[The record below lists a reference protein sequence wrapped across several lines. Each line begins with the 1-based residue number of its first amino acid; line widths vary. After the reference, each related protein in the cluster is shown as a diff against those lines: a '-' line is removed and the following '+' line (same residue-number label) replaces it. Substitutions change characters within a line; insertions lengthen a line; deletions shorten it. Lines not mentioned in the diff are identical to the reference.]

1 MSWNYTNNPSG
12 SSRDALRL
20 AVGDTTE
27 NDPRLSDEE
36 VEHFLGLYPESLD
49 LAAAKAAEAIA
60 ARYSSMAVSYV
71 GDLDNS
77 PHLKAEYYLK
87 LARQLRS
94 RASEKMAT
102 ISANVQ
108 SFFVYM
114 SASSKDFVGAPIFD
128 FFVEFVKAWV
138 TQTDAIH
145 MRGHVPEASEG
156 AAALGMFTSQENFGS
171 MASNLRL

>member
-1 MSWNYTNNPSG
+1 MSWTYTNNPTG

-20 AVGDTTE
+20 AVGDTIE

-36 VEHFLGLYPESLD
+36 VEHFLGLYPDSLD

-94 RASEKMAT
+94 RAKLEEAAVEDS
-102 ISANVQ
+102 IV
-108 SFFVYM
+108 
-114 SASSKDFVGAPIFD
+114 ASPGCSLEALHREPLFK
-128 FFVEFVKAWV
+128 
-138 TQTDAIH
+138 
-145 MRGHVPEASEG
+145 RGV
-156 AAALGMFTSQENFGS
+156 AL
-171 MASNLRL
+171 

>member
-1 MSWNYTNNPSG
+1 MTWTYTNNPTG

-20 AVGDTTE
+20 AVGDTIE

-36 VEHFLGLYPESLD
+36 VEHFLGLYPDSLD

-77 PHLKAEYYLK
+77 PHLKAEYYLR

-94 RASEKMAT
+94 RAKLAEEAVEDS
-102 ISANVQ
+102 IV
-108 SFFVYM
+108 
-114 SASSKDFVGAPIFD
+114 ASPGVS
-128 FFVEFVKAWV
+128 
-138 TQTDAIH
+138 
-145 MRGHVPEASEG
+145 PEALHRG
-156 AAALGMFTSQENFGS
+156 ALFERGVG
-171 MASNLRL
+171 L

>member
-1 MSWNYTNNPSG
+1 MSWTYTNNPSG

-20 AVGDTTE
+20 AVGDTIE

-36 VEHFLGLYPESLD
+36 VEHFLGLYPDSLD

-94 RASEKMAT
+94 RAKLEEEAVEDS
-102 ISANVQ
+102 IV
-108 SFFVYM
+108 
-114 SASSKDFVGAPIFD
+114 ASPGVSLEALHREPLFK
-128 FFVEFVKAWV
+128 
-138 TQTDAIH
+138 
-145 MRGHVPEASEG
+145 RGV
-156 AAALGMFTSQENFGS
+156 AL
-171 MASNLRL
+171 

>member
-1 MSWNYTNNPSG
+1 MSWTYTNNPTG

-20 AVGDTTE
+20 AVGDTIE

-36 VEHFLGLYPESLD
+36 VEHFLALYPASLD

-94 RASEKMAT
+94 RAKQEEEAVEDS
-102 ISANVQ
+102 IV
-108 SFFVYM
+108 
-114 SASSKDFVGAPIFD
+114 ASPGCSLEALHREPLFK
-128 FFVEFVKAWV
+128 
-138 TQTDAIH
+138 
-145 MRGHVPEASEG
+145 RGV
-156 AAALGMFTSQENFGS
+156 AL
-171 MASNLRL
+171 

>member
-1 MSWNYTNNPSG
+1 MSWTYTNNPTG

-20 AVGDTTE
+20 AVGDTIE

-36 VEHFLGLYPESLD
+36 VEHFLGLYPDSLD

-94 RASEKMAT
+94 RAKQEEEAVEDS
-102 ISANVQ
+102 IV
-108 SFFVYM
+108 
-114 SASSKDFVGAPIFD
+114 ASPGCSLEALHREPLFK
-128 FFVEFVKAWV
+128 
-138 TQTDAIH
+138 
-145 MRGHVPEASEG
+145 RGV
-156 AAALGMFTSQENFGS
+156 AL
-171 MASNLRL
+171 

>member
-1 MSWNYTNNPSG
+1 MTWTYTNNPTE

-20 AVGDTTE
+20 AVGDTME

-36 VEHFLGLYPESLD
+36 VEHFLGLYPDSLD

-94 RASEKMAT
+94 RAKQEEETVEESL
-102 ISANVQ
+102 V
-108 SFFVYM
+108 
-114 SASSKDFVGAPIFD
+114 ASPGVSLEALHREPLFK
-128 FFVEFVKAWV
+128 
-138 TQTDAIH
+138 
-145 MRGHVPEASEG
+145 RGV
-156 AAALGMFTSQENFGS
+156 AL
-171 MASNLRL
+171 

>member
-1 MSWNYTNNPSG
+1 MSWTYTNNPSG

-20 AVGDTTE
+20 AVGDTIE

-36 VEHFLGLYPESLD
+36 VEHFLGLYPDSLD

-94 RASEKMAT
+94 RAKQEEEAVEDS
-102 ISANVQ
+102 IV
-108 SFFVYM
+108 
-114 SASSKDFVGAPIFD
+114 ASPGCSLEALHREPLFK
-128 FFVEFVKAWV
+128 
-138 TQTDAIH
+138 
-145 MRGHVPEASEG
+145 RGV
-156 AAALGMFTSQENFGS
+156 AL
-171 MASNLRL
+171 

>member
-1 MSWNYTNNPSG
+1 MSWTYTNNPTG

-20 AVGDTTE
+20 AVGDTIE

-36 VEHFLGLYPESLD
+36 VEHFLALYPASLD

-94 RASEKMAT
+94 RAKQEEEAVEDS
-102 ISANVQ
+102 IV
-108 SFFVYM
+108 
-114 SASSKDFVGAPIFD
+114 ASPGVS
-128 FFVEFVKAWV
+128 
-138 TQTDAIH
+138 
-145 MRGHVPEASEG
+145 PEALHRG
-156 AAALGMFTSQENFGS
+156 ALFERGVG
-171 MASNLRL
+171 L

>member
-1 MSWNYTNNPSG
+1 MTWTYTNNPGG

-36 VEHFLGLYPESLD
+36 VEHFLGLYPDSLD

-94 RASEKMAT
+94 RAKQEEEAVEDS
-102 ISANVQ
+102 IV
-108 SFFVYM
+108 
-114 SASSKDFVGAPIFD
+114 ASPGVS
-128 FFVEFVKAWV
+128 
-138 TQTDAIH
+138 
-145 MRGHVPEASEG
+145 PEALHRG
-156 AAALGMFTSQENFGS
+156 ALFERGVG
-171 MASNLRL
+171 L

>member
-1 MSWNYTNNPSG
+1 MTWTYTNNPTG

-20 AVGDTTE
+20 AVGDTIE

-36 VEHFLGLYPESLD
+36 VGHFLSLYPESLD

-94 RASEKMAT
+94 RAKLAEEAEEDS
-102 ISANVQ
+102 IV
-108 SFFVYM
+108 
-114 SASSKDFVGAPIFD
+114 ASPGCS
-128 FFVEFVKAWV
+128 
-138 TQTDAIH
+138 
-145 MRGHVPEASEG
+145 PEALHRG
-156 AAALGMFTSQENFGS
+156 ALFERGVG
-171 MASNLRL
+171 L

>member
-1 MSWNYTNNPSG
+1 MTWTYTNNPSG

-20 AVGDTTE
+20 AVGDTIE

-36 VEHFLGLYPESLD
+36 VEHFLALYPASLD

-94 RASEKMAT
+94 RAKQEEEAVEDS
-102 ISANVQ
+102 IV
-108 SFFVYM
+108 
-114 SASSKDFVGAPIFD
+114 ASPGVS
-128 FFVEFVKAWV
+128 
-138 TQTDAIH
+138 
-145 MRGHVPEASEG
+145 PEALHRG
-156 AAALGMFTSQENFGS
+156 ALFERGVG
-171 MASNLRL
+171 L

>member
-1 MSWNYTNNPSG
+1 MTWTYTNNPGG

-36 VEHFLGLYPESLD
+36 VEHFLGLYPDSLD

-94 RASEKMAT
+94 RAKQEEEAT
-102 ISANVQ
+102 EEGIV
-108 SFFVYM
+108 
-114 SASSKDFVGAPIFD
+114 ASPGCS
-128 FFVEFVKAWV
+128 
-138 TQTDAIH
+138 
-145 MRGHVPEASEG
+145 PEALHREPLFKRG
-156 AAALGMFTSQENFGS
+156 VAL
-171 MASNLRL
+171 

>member
-1 MSWNYTNNPSG
+1 MSWTYTNNPTG

-20 AVGDTTE
+20 AVGDTIE

-36 VEHFLGLYPESLD
+36 VEHFLGLYPDSLD

-94 RASEKMAT
+94 RAKQEEEAVEDS
-102 ISANVQ
+102 IV
-108 SFFVYM
+108 
-114 SASSKDFVGAPIFD
+114 ASPGCSLEALHREPLFR
-128 FFVEFVKAWV
+128 
-138 TQTDAIH
+138 
-145 MRGHVPEASEG
+145 RGV
-156 AAALGMFTSQENFGS
+156 AL
-171 MASNLRL
+171 

>member
-1 MSWNYTNNPSG
+1 MTWTYTNNPSG

-20 AVGDTTE
+20 AVGDTIE

-36 VEHFLGLYPESLD
+36 VEHFLGLYSDSLD
-49 LAAAKAAEAIA
+49 LAAAQAAEAIA

-94 RASEKMAT
+94 RAKLAEEAVEDS
-102 ISANVQ
+102 IV
-108 SFFVYM
+108 
-114 SASSKDFVGAPIFD
+114 ASPGVS
-128 FFVEFVKAWV
+128 
-138 TQTDAIH
+138 
-145 MRGHVPEASEG
+145 PEALHRG
-156 AAALGMFTSQENFGS
+156 ALFERGVG
-171 MASNLRL
+171 L

>member
-1 MSWNYTNNPSG
+1 MTWTYTNNPSG

-20 AVGDTTE
+20 AVGDTIE

-36 VEHFLGLYPESLD
+36 VEHFLALYPASLD

-94 RASEKMAT
+94 RAKQEEEAVEDSIVASPGCSSEALHREPLFK
-102 ISANVQ
+102 
-108 SFFVYM
+108 
-114 SASSKDFVGAPIFD
+114 
-128 FFVEFVKAWV
+128 
-138 TQTDAIH
+138 
-145 MRGHVPEASEG
+145 RGV
-156 AAALGMFTSQENFGS
+156 AL
-171 MASNLRL
+171 

>member
-1 MSWNYTNNPSG
+1 MSWTYTNNPTG

-20 AVGDTTE
+20 AVGDTIE

-36 VEHFLGLYPESLD
+36 VGHFLSLYPESLD

-94 RASEKMAT
+94 RAKQEEEAVEDS
-102 ISANVQ
+102 IV
-108 SFFVYM
+108 
-114 SASSKDFVGAPIFD
+114 ASPGVSLEALHREPLF
-128 FFVEFVKAWV
+128 
-138 TQTDAIH
+138 H
-145 MRGHVPEASEG
+145 RGV
-156 AAALGMFTSQENFGS
+156 AL
-171 MASNLRL
+171 

>member
-1 MSWNYTNNPSG
+1 MSWTYTNNPTG

-20 AVGDTTE
+20 AVGDTIE

-36 VEHFLGLYPESLD
+36 VEHFLGLYPDSLD

-94 RASEKMAT
+94 RAKQEEEAVEDS
-102 ISANVQ
+102 IV
-108 SFFVYM
+108 
-114 SASSKDFVGAPIFD
+114 ASPGVS
-128 FFVEFVKAWV
+128 
-138 TQTDAIH
+138 
-145 MRGHVPEASEG
+145 PEALHRG
-156 AAALGMFTSQENFGS
+156 ALFERGVG
-171 MASNLRL
+171 L

>member
-1 MSWNYTNNPSG
+1 MTWTYTNNPAG

-36 VEHFLGLYPESLD
+36 VEHFLGLYPDSLD
-49 LAAAKAAEAIA
+49 LAAAEAAEAIA

-94 RASEKMAT
+94 RAKQEEEAVEDS
-102 ISANVQ
+102 IV
-108 SFFVYM
+108 
-114 SASSKDFVGAPIFD
+114 ASPGCSL
-128 FFVEFVKAWV
+128 
-138 TQTDAIH
+138 
-145 MRGHVPEASEG
+145 EALHREPLFKRSV
-156 AAALGMFTSQENFGS
+156 AL
-171 MASNLRL
+171 

>member
-1 MSWNYTNNPSG
+1 LSWTYTNNPTG

-20 AVGDTTE
+20 AVGDTIE

-36 VEHFLGLYPESLD
+36 VEHFLALYPASLD

-94 RASEKMAT
+94 RAKQEEEAVEES
-102 ISANVQ
+102 IV
-108 SFFVYM
+108 
-114 SASSKDFVGAPIFD
+114 ASPGVS
-128 FFVEFVKAWV
+128 
-138 TQTDAIH
+138 
-145 MRGHVPEASEG
+145 PEALHRG
-156 AAALGMFTSQENFGS
+156 ALFERGVAL
-171 MASNLRL
+171 

>member
-1 MSWNYTNNPSG
+1 MSWTYTNNPTG

-20 AVGDTTE
+20 AVGDTIE

-36 VEHFLGLYPESLD
+36 VEHFLALYPVSLD

-94 RASEKMAT
+94 RAKQEEEAVEDS
-102 ISANVQ
+102 IV
-108 SFFVYM
+108 
-114 SASSKDFVGAPIFD
+114 ASPGCSLEALHREPLFK
-128 FFVEFVKAWV
+128 
-138 TQTDAIH
+138 
-145 MRGHVPEASEG
+145 RGV
-156 AAALGMFTSQENFGS
+156 AL
-171 MASNLRL
+171 

>member
-1 MSWNYTNNPSG
+1 MTWTYTNNPTG

-36 VEHFLGLYPESLD
+36 VEHFLGLYPDSLD

-94 RASEKMAT
+94 RAKLEEEAVEES
-102 ISANVQ
+102 IV
-108 SFFVYM
+108 
-114 SASSKDFVGAPIFD
+114 ASPGVS
-128 FFVEFVKAWV
+128 
-138 TQTDAIH
+138 
-145 MRGHVPEASEG
+145 PEALHREPLFKRG
-156 AAALGMFTSQENFGS
+156 VAL
-171 MASNLRL
+171 

>member
-1 MSWNYTNNPSG
+1 MTWNYTNNPAG

-20 AVGDTTE
+20 AVGDTIE

-36 VEHFLGLYPESLD
+36 VEHFLGLYPDSLD

-94 RASEKMAT
+94 RAKQEEEAVEDS
-102 ISANVQ
+102 IV
-108 SFFVYM
+108 
-114 SASSKDFVGAPIFD
+114 ASPGVS
-128 FFVEFVKAWV
+128 
-138 TQTDAIH
+138 
-145 MRGHVPEASEG
+145 PEALHRG
-156 AAALGMFTSQENFGS
+156 ALFERGVG
-171 MASNLRL
+171 L

>member
-1 MSWNYTNNPSG
+1 MSWTYTNNPTG

-20 AVGDTTE
+20 AVGDTIE

-94 RASEKMAT
+94 RAEQEEDAEAEK
-102 ISANVQ
+102 SLV
-108 SFFVYM
+108 
-114 SASSKDFVGAPIFD
+114 ASPGCSLEALHREPLFK
-128 FFVEFVKAWV
+128 
-138 TQTDAIH
+138 
-145 MRGHVPEASEG
+145 RGV
-156 AAALGMFTSQENFGS
+156 AL
-171 MASNLRL
+171 